1 MTLNIFFFK
10 ASLRRKA
17 VSSSH
22 VLPYN
27 LANLSR
33 SHHYFK
39 CFQDLV
45 LHPLFKESTGPGHYF
60 IEEISRDLTAN
71 KVLEGLGC
79 SMAEHLRFRVVEFLV
94 GFGMERLT

>member
-1 MTLNIFFFK
+1 MCELINDYV
-10 ASLRRKA
+10 RRKA
-17 VSSSH
+17 IHSSH
-22 VLPYN
+22 VLPYK

-45 LHPLFKESTGPGHYF
+45 LHPLFKESTGPSHYF

-94 GFGMERLT
+94 GFGMERLTL